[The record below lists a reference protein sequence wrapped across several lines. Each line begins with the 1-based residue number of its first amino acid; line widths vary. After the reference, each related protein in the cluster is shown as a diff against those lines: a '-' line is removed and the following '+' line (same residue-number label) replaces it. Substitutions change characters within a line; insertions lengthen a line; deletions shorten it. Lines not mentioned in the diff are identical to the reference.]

1 MFNRIRRAASRF
13 SERLSERRR
22 QRQRPPTA
30 VCTTAN
36 HPAGSD
42 RGVEQ
47 IPGQPQKHTEVLI
60 GEETALIRPYLLA
73 SEQRAQQRATM
84 LALHALVETPYCSAE
99 VL

>member
-1 MFNRIRRAASRF
+1 MFNGIRSAASRF

-30 VCTTAN
+30 VCTRAN

-42 RGVEQ
+42 RGVAQ
-47 IPGQPQKHTEVLI
+47 IPRQPQKHTDVLI

-84 LALHALVETPYCSAE
+84 LALRALVATPYCSAE